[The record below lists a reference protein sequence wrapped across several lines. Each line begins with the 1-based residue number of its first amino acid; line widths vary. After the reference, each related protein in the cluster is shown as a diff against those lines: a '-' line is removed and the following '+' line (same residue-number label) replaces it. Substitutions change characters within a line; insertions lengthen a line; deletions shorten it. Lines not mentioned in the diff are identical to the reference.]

1 MLGVFFMTRSTGF
14 LAVVLICGCST
25 APISFYGVAPPGRDT
40 AYECAVA
47 QLNILGYTIE
57 DGNKDAGFVRGR
69 KQTSGLCTQLFT
81 GASHHELLTATAFD
95 DPATGNTN
103 LRVVAARVADQ
114 DTSPLGALGD
124 ESPEQGESAIAP
136 SEVGKADARVLLANC
151 GVTSVIGPPSG
162 QGEFALGG
170 ATGGHIFRSAGHGSA
185 GIR

>member
-1 MLGVFFMTRSTGF
+1 MTKSTGF

-40 AYECAVA
+40 AYECALA

-57 DGNKDAGFVRGR
+57 DGNKDAGFIRGR
-69 KQTSGLCTQLFT
+69 KQTSGLGTQLFT
-81 GASHHELLTATAFD
+81 GASHHELLTATVFD
-95 DPATGNTN
+95 DPATGTN

-151 GVTSVIGPPSG
+151 GVTNVIGPIGGQQDFALLGAASG
-162 QGEFALGG
+162 QDVY
-170 ATGGHIFRSAGHGSA
+170 RSAGDGSA